1 MLLGSP
7 GHLRT
12 TWHGQYNTATVI
24 HLWDSSGYCSD
35 DLASF
40 RDSSFGKGRSLPLTG
55 LGEFSLPLFSCHALH
70 FVFQQGLQKHG
81 LITTKLSLKILILS
95 PQMTFKLIFLY
106 FFSISRDSP
115 SIKQQVCSV
124 PQWHPPQST
133 LLGNVHACSSIFSTQ
148 TRIVFCNE
156 FYLLYLRNIS
166 LWLSTHPQCIIT
178 VHCRTAMS
186 EWT

>member
-1 MLLGSP
+1 M
-7 GHLRT
+7 
-12 TWHGQYNTATVI
+12 I

-115 SIKQQVCSV
+115 SIKQQVCALFPSDIHHKV
-124 PQWHPPQST
+124 PSSEMCMHVQVSFPHKRE
-133 LLGNVHACSSIFSTQ
+133 LCFAMSSI
-148 TRIVFCNE
+148 
-156 FYLLYLRNIS
+156 YYIS
-166 LWLSTHPQCIIT
+166 EIFLCG
-178 VHCRTAMS
+178 
-186 EWT
+186 